1 MKNRYSLPQI
11 VLHWLT
17 LLMIILTYLAMLLSD
32 TVPDEERTFVRNLHF
47 NFGISVWLLML
58 VRLWLRQRNPTPA
71 ISPPLPHWQL
81 LGVRISHWGLYLMF
95 LSLPILGFLTQAY
108 GGRTWLLLGWQGPQ
122 WLTPNTDVRDYLK
135 QTHVFIANLG
145 YFVIGI
151 HGVAALYHHYIR
163 RDDTLRRMMPGK

>member
-71 ISPPLPHWQL
+71 ISPPLP
-81 LGVRISHWGLYLMF
+81 
-95 LSLPILGFLTQAY
+95 
-108 GGRTWLLLGWQGPQ
+108 
-122 WLTPNTDVRDYLK
+122 
-135 QTHVFIANLG
+135 
-145 YFVIGI
+145 
-151 HGVAALYHHYIR
+151 
-163 RDDTLRRMMPGK
+163 

>member
-71 ISPPLPHWQL
+71 ISHRCLIGSYW
-81 LGVRISHWGLYLMF
+81 VSVFRI
-95 LSLPILGFLTQAY
+95 
-108 GGRTWLLLGWQGPQ
+108 GGC
-122 WLTPNTDVRDYLK
+122 
-135 QTHVFIANLG
+135 I
-145 YFVIGI
+145 
-151 HGVAALYHHYIR
+151 
-163 RDDTLRRMMPGK
+163 

>member
-17 LLMIILTYLAMLLSD
+17 LLMIILTYSAMLLSD

-71 ISPPLPHWQL
+71 ISPPLLHWQL
-81 LGVRISHWGLYLMF
+81 LGVRISHWGC
-95 LSLPILGFLTQAY
+95 I
-108 GGRTWLLLGWQGPQ
+108 
-122 WLTPNTDVRDYLK
+122 
-135 QTHVFIANLG
+135 
-145 YFVIGI
+145 
-151 HGVAALYHHYIR
+151 
-163 RDDTLRRMMPGK
+163 